1 MNAELRVATPED
13 TEPLTDLLNAIAIEQ
28 YGEPD
33 LTAEELRRF
42 LSMPHLEVVVAERD
56 GRIVG
61 SADRR
66 RSEEVRDRCWLD
78 VRTPAGEAELAA
90 ELLSDMEHRSAPDVD
105 PGARAMT
112 YVSSVD
118 DTLRGVVE
126 AAGYRP
132 IRASYY
138 MAIELEDAPQPVWP
152 EGIEVGTYEPDKD
165 EAAVY
170 EAQQESFRDH
180 WEHVDRP
187 IEEWRSF
194 LVDTPAFDPS
204 FWFIAREGGEV
215 AGLCLCRTHWT
226 GDPQHGYVST
236 LGVRRPWRKRGLGLA
251 LLQHSFAD
259 MIRRGMT
266 RATLDVDAESLTGA
280 VGLYER
286 AGMQVER
293 RFDCYL
299 KEL

>member
-1 MNAELRVATPED
+1 VSVELRVATPED
-13 TEPLTDLLNAIAIEQ
+13 TGALTDLLNAIGIEL

-42 LSMPHLEVVVAERD
+42 LSMPQLEVVVAERE

-61 SADRR
+61 SSDRR
-66 RSEEVRDRCWLD
+66 REDVRDRCWLD
-78 VRTPAGEAELAA
+78 VRVLAGEAELAA
-90 ELLSDMEHRSAPDVD
+90 ELLRDIERRAAADVD

-112 YVSSVD
+112 YVSSRD
-118 DTLRGVVE
+118 DTVRGVVE

-132 IRASYY
+132 IRASYS
-138 MAIELEDAPQPVWP
+138 MAIALDEPPQPVWP
-152 EGIEVGTYEPDKD
+152 EGIEVGTYDPDED

-187 IEEWRSF
+187 VEEWRAF

-204 FWFIAREGGEV
+204 FWFVAREGREV
-215 AGLCLCRTHWT
+215 AGICLCRTHWS
-226 GDPQHGYVST
+226 GDPEQGYVST

-259 MIRRGMT
+259 MVRRGMT
-266 RATLDVDAESLTGA
+266 RASLDVDAESLTGA

-286 AGMQVER
+286 AGMTVER
-293 RFDCYL
+293 RFDCHQKL
-299 KEL
+299 L

>member
-1 MNAELRVATPED
+1 VSAELRVATPED
-13 TEPLTDLLNAIAIEQ
+13 TEPLVDYLNSIAIEL

-42 LSMPHLEVVVAERD
+42 LAMPQLEVVVAERA
-56 GRIVG
+56 GQIVG
-61 SADRR
+61 GSYRR
-66 RSEEVRDRCWLD
+66 REEVRDRCWLD
-78 VRTPAGEAELAA
+78 VRVPAGAAGLAA
-90 ELLSDMEHRSAPDVD
+90 ELLRDIERRAAADVD

-112 YVSSVD
+112 YVSSRD
-118 DTLRGVVE
+118 DTVRGVVE
-126 AAGYRP
+126 AAGYGLV
-132 IRASYY
+132 RASYY
-138 MAIELEDAPQPVWP
+138 MAIAFDEPPQPVWP
-152 EGIEVGTYEPDKD
+152 EGIEVGTYDPDED

-204 FWFIAREGGEV
+204 FWFVAREGGEV
-215 AGLCLCRTHWT
+215 AGICLCRTHWS
-226 GDPQHGYVST
+226 GDPEQGYVST

-266 RATLDVDAESLTGA
+266 RASLDVDAESITGA

-286 AGMQVER
+286 AGMSVER
-293 RFDCYL
+293 RFDCFQKTL
-299 KEL
+299 